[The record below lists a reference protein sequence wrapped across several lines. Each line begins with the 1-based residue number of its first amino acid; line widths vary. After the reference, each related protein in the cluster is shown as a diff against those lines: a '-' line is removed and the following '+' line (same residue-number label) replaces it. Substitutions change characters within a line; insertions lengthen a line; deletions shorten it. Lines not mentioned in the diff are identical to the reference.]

1 MAELAPTGSGPVTF
15 QAEGLVPT
23 RIQDADDPRVAE
35 YVGLT
40 DVVRRTS
47 VEPEWGIFLGEGELV
62 TRRGLRAG
70 YQPRSL
76 LLAAERFGAFAD
88 LAADVAAA
96 GGEVLVAD
104 PPVLEAITGFH
115 VHRGVLASFR
125 RLPLPTPAELLAG
138 LGSGRRRIAILEGLN
153 NTTNLGAV
161 FRSAAALG
169 VDGVLLD
176 PRCCDPLY
184 RRAVRV
190 SMGEVFSVPYA
201 RLDRWPDDLQLVR
214 DAGFTVYA
222 LSPKGQVSL
231 RELAASPPAK
241 PAMLIGAEGPG
252 LSGPALAASD
262 QTVRIPMSDGVDS
275 LNVAAAAAVTFW
287 SFAGS

>member
-1 MAELAPTGSGPVTF
+1 MSERAAATPAVNLAV
-15 QAEGLVPT
+15 T
-23 RIQDADDPRVAE
+23 RIEDPADPRVAE

-47 VEPEWGIFLGEGELV
+47 VEPEWGIFLAEGELV
-62 TRRGLRAG
+62 TRRALRAG
-70 YQPRSL
+70 YRPRSL
-76 LLAAERFGAFAD
+76 LLASERYPAFEP
-88 LAADVAAA
+88 LAAQLIAA
-96 GGEVLVAD
+96 GAEVLVAD
-104 PPVLEAITGFH
+104 PPVLEAVTGFH
-115 VHRGVLASFR
+115 VHRGALASFR
-125 RLPLPTPAELLAG
+125 RLPLPTPAQLLAV
-138 LGSGRRRIAILEGLN
+138 SRRVAILEGLN

-176 PRCCDPLY
+176 PQCCDPLY

-201 RLDRWPDDLQLVR
+201 RLEAWPDDLDQVR
-214 DAGFTVYA
+214 QAGFTIYA

-231 RELAASPPAK
+231 RELAVAPPIR

-252 LSGPALAASD
+252 LSAAALAAAD

-287 SFAGS
+287 SFTGN